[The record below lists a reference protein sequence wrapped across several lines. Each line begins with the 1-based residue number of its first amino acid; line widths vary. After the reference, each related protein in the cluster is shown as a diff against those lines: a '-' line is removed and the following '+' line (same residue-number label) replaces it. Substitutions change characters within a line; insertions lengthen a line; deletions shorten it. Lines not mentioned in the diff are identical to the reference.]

1 MRDPYEVNRKF
12 ERAEFNEI
20 IALLIRWRRG
30 VIVTYAGG
38 QQVVKRRF
46 L

>member
-1 MRDPYEVNRKF
+1 MRDPCEVNRKT
-12 ERAEFNEI
+12 ERGEI
-20 IALLIRWRRG
+20 IAPLIRWRRG
-30 VIVTYAGG
+30 VIVVYAGG

>member
-1 MRDPYEVNRKF
+1 MRDPREVNRKI
-12 ERAEFNEI
+12 ERGKFSEI

-30 VIVTYAGG
+30 VIVVYAGG